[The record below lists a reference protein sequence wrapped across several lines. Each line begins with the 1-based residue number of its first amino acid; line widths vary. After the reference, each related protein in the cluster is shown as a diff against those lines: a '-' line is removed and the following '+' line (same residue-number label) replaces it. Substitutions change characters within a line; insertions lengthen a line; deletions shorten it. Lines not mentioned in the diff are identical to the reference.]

1 MTTFYLLILFMLP
14 AVMAVGIAIPR
25 RRELS
30 AQWVGDLVIATALLV
45 LGAMLALCRLPVGTV
60 IVSPVVGLSFTF
72 GGFQRLYGLVVCFM
86 WLICAMLSPQY
97 FRGHRHLR
105 RYYFFFLICLSFT
118 LGVFLSADLKTTFL
132 FFELM
137 SLGSYVWV
145 VQEETPEA
153 LEAGK
158 TYLTIAVL
166 GGLVTLM
173 GLFLLQH
180 LTGTLMLSALKD
192 ACAAVADR
200 TSLWW
205 AALCVFFGFA
215 AKAGVFPL
223 HIWLPKAHPVAPAP
237 ASALLSGVL
246 TKAGIFGILVVT
258 VYLLPGSRSWGVLVL
273 ILGCITMVLGAV
285 MAVFSTNLKYILAC
299 SSLSQIGF
307 ILVGVAMLT
316 LLGEHN
322 ALAAHGTVLYMLN
335 HSLVKLTL
343 FLFAGVVYYNTHQL
357 DLNRIRGF
365 GRGKPLLHGL
375 FLCGACSL
383 AGIPGFLGY
392 ISKTLVHEAVVELAV
407 ETGSS
412 AITAAEWLFLLSGGL
427 TVAYLTK
434 IYVAVFWQKAPAD
447 AHAASR
453 RWGTPLSVA
462 ALMLAAIPLPALGLL
477 PHGLSEKLAAA
488 TLSFTGGHDFSHAV
502 HYLAWA
508 NLKGVVI
515 SLSIGMLVY
524 FLLIR
529 PLLTERRDGEI
540 RYRSLW
546 PAWLSLEESV
556 YKPLFRWLIR
566 VLMTLCRMVCD
577 LLDLLVLVMRRTL
590 LRDTRDHVRRS
601 PHSSVVR
608 AMSHNSK
615 YSQEETADHVGTVLD
630 AFQRMEG
637 SLSFALLMAC
647 LGLCL
652 ILLCV
657 ILHVFG

>member
-25 RRELS
+25 RREPS
-30 AQWVGDLVIATALLV
+30 SQWTGELVILTVLLA

-180 LTGTLMLSALKD
+180 LTGTLMLSALKA
-192 ACAAVADR
+192 ACAAVTDR
-200 TSLWW
+200 TALWW

-258 VYLLPGSRSWGVLVL
+258 VYLLPGNRSWGVLVL
-273 ILGCITMVLGAV
+273 VLGCITMVL
-285 MAVFSTNLKYILAC
+285 
-299 SSLSQIGF
+299 
-307 ILVGVAMLT
+307 
-316 LLGEHN
+316 
-322 ALAAHGTVLYMLN
+322 
-335 HSLVKLTL
+335 
-343 FLFAGVVYYNTHQL
+343 
-357 DLNRIRGF
+357 
-365 GRGKPLLHGL
+365 
-375 FLCGACSL
+375 
-383 AGIPGFLGY
+383 
-392 ISKTLVHEAVVELAV
+392 
-407 ETGSS
+407 
-412 AITAAEWLFLLSGGL
+412 
-427 TVAYLTK
+427 
-434 IYVAVFWQKAPAD
+434 
-447 AHAASR
+447 
-453 RWGTPLSVA
+453 
-462 ALMLAAIPLPALGLL
+462 
-477 PHGLSEKLAAA
+477 
-488 TLSFTGGHDFSHAV
+488 
-502 HYLAWA
+502 
-508 NLKGVVI
+508 
-515 SLSIGMLVY
+515 
-524 FLLIR
+524 
-529 PLLTERRDGEI
+529 
-540 RYRSLW
+540 
-546 PAWLSLEESV
+546 
-556 YKPLFRWLIR
+556 
-566 VLMTLCRMVCD
+566 
-577 LLDLLVLVMRRTL
+577 
-590 LRDTRDHVRRS
+590 
-601 PHSSVVR
+601 
-608 AMSHNSK
+608 
-615 YSQEETADHVGTVLD
+615 
-630 AFQRMEG
+630 
-637 SLSFALLMAC
+637 
-647 LGLCL
+647 
-652 ILLCV
+652 
-657 ILHVFG
+657 

>member
-1 MTTFYLLILFMLP
+1 MLLLLILLP
-14 AVMAVGIAIPR
+14 LAGALPLLLTRSESESGLGRWSCAVTG
-25 RRELS
+25 L
-30 AQWVGDLVIATALLV
+30 TLLV
-45 LGAMLALCRLPVGTV
+45 MVLAVCTRFGESLDIPLCG
-60 IVSPVVGLSFTF
+60 IHFTLD
-72 GGFQRLYGLVVCFM
+72 GFRCIYGLVVSFM
-86 WLICAMLSPQY
+86 WFVSALLTPQY
-97 FRGHRHLR
+97 FRGHHHLR
-105 RYYFFFLICLSFT
+105 RYHFFFLLCLSFT
-118 LGVFLSADLKTTFL
+118 MGVFLSADLYTTFL

-137 SLGSYVWV
+137 SLSSYAWV
-145 VQEETPEA
+145 VQEESPDA
-153 LEAGK
+153 LDAGK

-173 GLFLLQH
+173 GLFLLYR
-180 LTGTLMLSALKD
+180 LTGTLVIADLPGL
-192 ACAAVADR
+192 CAGVADR
-200 TSLWW
+200 SQLWA
-205 AALCVFFGFA
+205 AALCIFFGFA

-412 AITAAEWLFLLSGGL
+412 AITAVEWLFLLSGGL

-462 ALMLAAIPLPALGLL
+462 ALMLAAIPLPMLGLL

>member
-1 MTTFYLLILFMLP
+1 MLLLLILLP
-14 AVMAVGIAIPR
+14 LMGSVP
-25 RRELS
+25 L
-30 AQWVGDLVIATALLV
+30 LLV
-45 LGAMLALCRLPVGTV
+45 RSESETRLGRWSCAVTGLTLLVMVLAVCTRFGVSLDIPLCG
-60 IVSPVVGLSFTF
+60 IHFTLD
-72 GGFQRLYGLVVCFM
+72 GFRAIYGLVVSFM
-86 WLICAMLSPQY
+86 WFVSALLTPQY
-97 FRGHRHLR
+97 FRGHHHLR
-105 RYYFFFLICLSFT
+105 RYHFFFLLCLSFT
-118 LGVFLSADLKTTFL
+118 MGVFLSADLYTTFL

-137 SLGSYVWV
+137 SLSSYAWV
-145 VQEETPEA
+145 VQEESPDA
-153 LEAGK
+153 LDAGK
-158 TYLTIAVL
+158 TYLAIAVL

-173 GLFLLQH
+173 GLFLLYR
-180 LTGTLMLSALKD
+180 LTGTLVIAQLPD
-192 ACAAVADR
+192 ACAMVTDR
-200 TSLWW
+200 GQLWA
-205 AALCVFFGFA
+205 AALCILFGFA

-246 TKAGIFGILVVT
+246 TKSGIFGALIIT
-258 VYLLPGSRSWGVLVL
+258 ADILPGEHRWGVLLLVL
-273 ILGCITMVLGAV
+273 GAVTMVLGAAI
-285 MAVFSTNLKYILAC
+285 AVFSNNLKYILAC

-307 ILVGVAMLT
+307 ILVGTAALS
-316 LLGEHN
+316 LLGQHN

-462 ALMLAAIPLPALGLL
+462 ALMLAAIPLPMLGLL

-577 LLDLLVLVMRRTL
+577 LLDLLVLVMR
-590 LRDTRDHVRRS
+590 
-601 PHSSVVR
+601 SVVR

>member
-1 MTTFYLLILFMLP
+1 MKGLLLKDVYQMWYYTRVIILAAVVMMLVGVFGMKEGSNFFMLYGGFLLGIFP
-14 AVMAVGIAIPR
+14 MTLLAYDQNSRFSAYSAALPVTKEQLVGSKYLI
-25 RRELS
+25 
-30 AQWVGDLVIATALLV
+30 G
-45 LGAMLALCRLPVGTV
+45 LGAMALSELLSMAALAAAQLLWGTV
-60 IVSPVVGLSFTF
+60 T
-72 GGFQRLYGLVVCFM
+72 
-86 WLICAMLSPQY
+86 
-97 FRGHRHLR
+97 
-105 RYYFFFLICLSFT
+105 
-118 LGVFLSADLKTTFL
+118 
-132 FFELM
+132 
-137 SLGSYVWV
+137 
-145 VQEETPEA
+145 VQITVA
-153 LEAGK
+153 
-158 TYLTIAVL
+158 T
-166 GGLVTLM
+166 
-173 GLFLLQH
+173 LLQ
-180 LTGTLMLSALKD
+180 
-192 ACAAVADR
+192 
-200 TSLWW
+200 
-205 AALCVFFGFA
+205 
-215 AKAGVFPL
+215 
-223 HIWLPKAHPVAPAP
+223 
-237 ASALLSGVL
+237 
-246 TKAGIFGILVVT
+246 
-258 VYLLPGSRSWGVLVL
+258 
-273 ILGCITMVLGAV
+273 
-285 MAVFSTNLKYILAC
+285 
-299 SSLSQIGF
+299 
-307 ILVGVAMLT
+307 VAMLT

-392 ISKTLVHEAVVELAV
+392 VSKTLVHEAVVELAV
-407 ETGSS
+407 ETGST
-412 AITAAEWLFLLSGGL
+412 AITVVEWLFLLSGGL

-434 IYVAVFWQKAPAD
+434 IYVAVFWQTAPAD

-462 ALMLAAIPLPALGLL
+462 ALMLAAIPLPMLGLL
-477 PHGLSEKLAAA
+477 PHGLSEKIAAA

-502 HYLAWA
+502 HYLAWE

-566 VLMTLCRMVCD
+566 VLMTLCRVACD

-630 AFQRMEG
+630 TFQRMEG